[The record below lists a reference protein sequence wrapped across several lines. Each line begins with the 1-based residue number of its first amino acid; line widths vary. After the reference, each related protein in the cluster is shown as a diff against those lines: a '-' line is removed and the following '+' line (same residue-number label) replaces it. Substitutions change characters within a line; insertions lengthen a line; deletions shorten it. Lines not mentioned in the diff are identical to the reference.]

1 MNSDEYDLSGHA
13 KSDPGA
19 NSPLWEWMDQLKTN
33 NTLVRLSVVKGKGV
47 RFSIPGRILGY
58 DSAAEMLTV
67 YHVDEKK
74 VYLLKLNEI
83 DDFIPC

>member
-1 MNSDEYDLSGHA
+1 MNSDEYELPDNA
-13 KSDPGA
+13 KSDPGEK
-19 NSPLWEWMDQLKTN
+19 SPLWEWMDQLKKN
-33 NTLVRLSVVKGKGV
+33 NTLVRISVVKGRGV
-47 RFSIPGRILGY
+47 RFSIPGRILGF

-83 DDFIPC
+83 DDFITC